1 MLPLACLYGFHG
13 AGGTLLEVKQ
23 LDQPAGS
30 APDAVYHWLWQP
42 AGAGDW
48 QKLGFV
54 AMTREPRQYRR
65 FAEGELWFD
74 ADSAR
79 LLLGEQQYQLA
90 TGCPTD
96 WQASVAAWLQ
106 GQPSA

>member
-13 AGGTLLEVKQ
+13 AGGTLLEVKR
-23 LDQPAGS
+23 LDLPAGS

-42 AGAGDW
+42 AGSDGW

-54 AMTREPRQYRR
+54 AMASEPQQYRR

-74 ADSAR
+74 AAGAR
-79 LLLGEQQYQLA
+79 LQLGGQQQQLA
-90 TGCPTD
+90 AGSPD
-96 WQASVAAWLQ
+96 GWQASVSAWLQ
-106 GQPSA
+106 AQR